1 MRTEIKM
8 LPALD
13 GIRVLATAGI
23 FLFHA
28 GLLWHGT
35 FPVTLFFMLSGFMM
49 YYTKADTITPW
60 TGIKKIARLYPLHL
74 LTLVL
79 SIFIWRPF
87 DKYALEYIV
96 KAGIM

>member
-1 MRTEIKM
+1 MNARNKI

-13 GIRVLATAGI
+13 GIQVLATAGI

-60 TGIKKIARLYPLHL
+60 TGIMRCRYE
-74 LTLVL
+74 
-79 SIFIWRPF
+79 IFER
-87 DKYALEYIV
+87 V
-96 KAGIM
+96 T